1 MHTLCVVGD
10 GDTAVVEALA
20 ARLKDTREGR
30 VATIEQLEHEAAP
43 RADAPDT
50 AGAFGIGTDGT
61 WVGTGAGRS
70 VSALLDSIAP
80 EYEYAL
86 VAGIGHHRL
95 PTVVL
100 GDASVSSATAIVTR
114 APSPDELDI
123 EALVEQ
129 LEDAEPHVTLET
141 LIEQA
146 KASPLAERSGAIATF
161 TGRVR
166 IKDSPD
172 DADTEQLA
180 FETYEGV
187 AKARMDSISAELTER
202 EGVFEVFM
210 HHRVGVMTAG
220 EDIVFVVVLA
230 GHREEA
236 FRAVEDGINRLKDE
250 VPIFKKETTEDEEF
264 WLHEKP

>member
-30 VATIEQLEHEAAP
+30 VATIEQLEHEVAP

-80 EYEYAL
+80 EYDYAL
-86 VAGIGHHRL
+86 VAGVGHHRL

-100 GDASVSSATAIVTR
+100 GDAAVSSHAAVVAR
-114 APSPDELDI
+114 AASPEGLDTDALLDQLDEF
-123 EALVEQ
+123 
-129 LEDAEPHVTLET
+129 EPHVTLET
-141 LIEQA
+141 LIQQA
-146 KASPLAERSGAIATF
+146 KASSLAERSGAIATF

-172 DADTEQLA
+172 DARTEQLA
-180 FETYEGV
+180 FEKYDGV
-187 AKARMDSISAELTER
+187 AQARMDAISAELTER
-202 EGVFEVFM
+202 EGVFEVLM
-210 HHRVGVMTAG
+210 HHRVGAMAAG